1 MDCLKLLTEAQQ
13 AGLKVVAEGDR
24 LVIRGP
30 KSAGHIA
37 EALISRKQEIMELL
51 SRQESKPKAVW
62 TAEEKQLVA
71 WLENNYDRLIDETE
85 TFQYQI
91 DIAGLMLV
99 LRRGSA
105 AHGSKQTISD
115 LRILQRNP
123 AGFHA
128 EMARQHER
136 QLDQW
141 NPRYRR
147 EK

>member
-13 AGLKVVAEGDR
+13 AGLKVAAEGDQ

-51 SRQESKPKAVW
+51 SRQESKPTAVW
-62 TAEEKQLVA
+62 TADEKQLVA
-71 WLENNYDRLIDETE
+71 WLNDNYDHLIDRTE
-85 TFQYQI
+85 TFQHQI

-99 LRRGSA
+99 LRRGPA
-105 AHGSKQTISD
+105 ACGSKQAVSD
-115 LRILQRNP
+115 LPILKRNP
-123 AGFHA
+123 AEFHA
-128 EMARQHER
+128 EMERRHER
-136 QLDQW
+136 ELDQW
-141 NPRYRR
+141 NPRYRK